1 MLNILE
7 GFDLKKMGFLSAD
20 ALHVM
25 IETKKLVFE
34 DRAKFYA
41 DPAFA
46 KCR

>member
-34 DRAKFYA
+34 DRAKFT
-41 DPAFA
+41 PTRPSRR
-46 KCR
+46 CR